1 MTIREAVTQ
10 AATILGTVTVSGQ
23 SNINKL
29 STVFNLLYAV
39 DNKLAELE
47 RQDVKE
53 DNGTV

>member
-29 STVFNLLYAV
+29 STVFNLLDAV

>member
-23 SNINKL
+23 ANINKL
-29 STVFNLLYAV
+29 STVFNLLDAV

-47 RQDVKE
+47 RQDEK